1 MSYTL
6 VIFSFFVIVLI
17 VVSIVYNFWTYV
29 VLTGGIVFAI
39 LLIIGFIAISR
50 GRTTSRFADNSI
62 QQSSSRNEIRGV
74 IEKEWQSQDNEIE
87 DLR

>member
-6 VIFSFFVIVLI
+6 IFSLFITVLV
-17 VVSIVYNFWTYV
+17 VVSIVYNFWIYV
-29 VLTGGIVFAI
+29 AVTGGIVFAI

-50 GRTTSRFADNSI
+50 GRTTSRFVDNSI
-62 QQSSSRNEIRGV
+62 QQSSSRNEIRGI

>member
-6 VIFSFFVIVLI
+6 IFSLFVTVL
-17 VVSIVYNFWTYV
+17 VVISIVYNFWIYV
-29 VLTGGIVFAI
+29 AVTGGIVFAI

-50 GRTTSRFADNSI
+50 GRTTSRFVDNSI
-62 QQSSSRNEIRGV
+62 QQSSSRNEIRGI